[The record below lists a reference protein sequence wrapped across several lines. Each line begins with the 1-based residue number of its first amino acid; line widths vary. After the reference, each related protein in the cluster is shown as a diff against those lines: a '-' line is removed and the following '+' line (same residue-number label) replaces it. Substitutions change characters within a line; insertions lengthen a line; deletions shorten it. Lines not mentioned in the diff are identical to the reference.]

1 MIGGWVAD
9 TFLGRYNTIYGSSLL
24 YLVGTVILAAATF
37 DYGATYALSTGSK
50 EAFLGISLLLISVG
64 TGGIKANVSPL
75 GADQIENEG
84 AIVVQRF
91 FDWFYWFIQLGS
103 FLAYTAVVSI
113 QQEVSFF
120 YGYVITASSIFLAIM
135 LFISG
140 RKYYIIHPHKGSY
153 MTDTCKIIWQGLRKI
168 PCRCGGSRD
177 IHWLDQAKESF
188 GGVWSEQRV
197 EDVKSLLRIAPI
209 FLTFIL
215 YWTIYG
221 QVCCVMLTD
230 VSLISSILVFIT
242 VISSGNWTEW
252 STIWGVIGRVIS
264 NWPSV

>member
-1 MIGGWVAD
+1 MIGGWIAD
-9 TFLGRYNTIYGSSLL
+9 TLLGRYNTIFGSSLL
-24 YLVGTVILAAATF
+24 YLVGTIILAVVTF
-37 DYGATYALSTGSK
+37 NYGATYGLSTRSK

-84 AIVVQRF
+84 TIIVQRF

-103 FLAYTAVVSI
+103 FLAYTAVVSV

-120 YGYVITASSIFLAIM
+120 YGYVITASSIFLAII
-135 LFISG
+135 LFITG
-140 RKYYIIHPHKGSY
+140 RKRYIIQPHKGSY
-153 MTDTCKIIWQGLRKI
+153 MTDTCKIIWQGLKKI
-168 PCRCGGSRD
+168 EFGQRRSRRV
-177 IHWLDQAKESF
+177 HWLDRTKVTL

-197 EDVKSLLRIAPI
+197 EDVKSMLRITPI

-221 QVCCVMLTD
+221 QVRM
-230 VSLISSILVFIT
+230 SL
-242 VISSGNWTEW
+242 
-252 STIWGVIGRVIS
+252 
-264 NWPSV
+264 

>member
-1 MIGGWVAD
+1 M
-9 TFLGRYNTIYGSSLL
+9 L
-24 YLVGTVILAAATF
+24 YLAGTIVLAAATL
-37 DYGATYALSTGSK
+37 DYGSAYALSTASK

-103 FLAYTAVVSI
+103 FLAYTAVVSV

-120 YGYVITASSIFLAIM
+120 YGYVITALSIFLAIL

-140 RKYYIIHPHKGSY
+140 RKHYIVHPHKGSY
-153 MTDTCKIIWQGLRKI
+153 MTDTCKIIWQGLKKI
-168 PCRCGGSRD
+168 QCGSNGSRQV
-177 IHWLDQAKESF
+177 HWLDRAKVSS
-188 GGVWSEQRV
+188 GGVWAEQRV

-221 QVCCVMLTD
+221 QVIFL
-230 VSLISSILVFIT
+230 LL
-242 VISSGNWTEW
+242 SGFKAEDRAENKWDFF
-252 STIWGVIGRVIS
+252 
-264 NWPSV
+264 

>member
-24 YLVGTVILAAATF
+24 YFVGTIILAAATF
-37 DYGATYALSTGSK
+37 DYGASYGLSTGSK

-84 AIVVQRF
+84 PIIVQRF

-103 FLAYTAVVSI
+103 FLAYTAVVTV
-113 QQEVSFF
+113 QQEASFF
-120 YGYVITASSIFLAIM
+120 YGYVITALSMLLAIM

-153 MTDTCKIIWQGLRKI
+153 LADTLKIIWEGLKKMHCT
-168 PCRCGGSRD
+168 CRAAEGEV
-177 IHWLDQAKESF
+177 HWLDRAKQSL
-188 GGVWSEQRV
+188 GGTYQGQRV
-197 EDVKSLLRIAPI
+197 EDVKSVLRIVPI

-221 QVCCVMLTD
+221 QVSNRFKVTAGLQGCLPKNHSYVRHLYYNHRK
-230 VSLISSILVFIT
+230 SIYHHKANK
-242 VISSGNWTEW
+242 G
-252 STIWGVIGRVIS
+252 
-264 NWPSV
+264 